1 MADRK
6 YDLRPADEYLKFIT
20 GNDFLVEKPQF
31 KLTHLLFSDA
41 GFNARADDQSEWF
54 IEILQME
61 IEKLE
66 SMKEEFLVDHSEQD
80 FADLINGW
88 DDKVERVKSKTQTVN
103 KLICIKFI

>member
-1 MADRK
+1 MTFSSK
-6 YDLRPADEYLKFIT
+6 NHSSNSHTY
-20 GNDFLVEKPQF
+20 
-31 KLTHLLFSDA
+31 FSDA

-88 DDKVERVKSKTQTVN
+88 DDKVERVKSKTQTVSR
-103 KLICIKFI
+103 LIRIKFI